1 MRRRIARAALSFLVA
16 WMITEAL
23 WVLWTRPWVT
33 TPGLGPQWGDAVA
46 MFLFVGGFAAIG
58 WFLVVVPLV
67 RFGDHDGWF
76 FHPRASPLVGAF
88 CGVGILL
95 TEYGVFFRLPPWE
108 MLWDP
113 GHQSLSLVVMAGVF
127 GAVLWWTY
135 TRGVRDE
142 A

>member
-1 MRRRIARAALSFLVA
+1 M
-16 WMITEAL
+16 
-23 WVLWTRPWVT
+23 
-33 TPGLGPQWGDAVA
+33 A
-46 MFLFVGGFAAIG
+46 MFFFVGGFAAIG
-58 WFLVVVPLV
+58 WFLVVLPLV

-76 FHPRASPLVGAF
+76 FHPRASPLVGAS

-108 MLWDP
+108 ILGDLTDP
-113 GHQSLSLVVMAGVF
+113 SASLVVLAGVF

-135 TRGVRDE
+135 TRGPRVR